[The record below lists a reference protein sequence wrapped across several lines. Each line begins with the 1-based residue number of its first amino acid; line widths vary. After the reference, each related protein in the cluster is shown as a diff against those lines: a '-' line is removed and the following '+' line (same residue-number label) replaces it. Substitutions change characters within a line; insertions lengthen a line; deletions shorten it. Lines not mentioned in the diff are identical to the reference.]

1 MKKNFAASIL
11 VVFTM
16 FFASFSLV
24 SAQSDR
30 QPKNLLPDE
39 IDILQYG
46 ETLDCVR
53 FMKLAR
59 VKVVEPADAKDK
71 NPTLRE
77 AVIQDV
83 KIRVTGIVFDKD
95 SKRIQEARDV
105 KARDAALTCGFKS
118 GRVPLWLV
126 PFYIVR
132 VIDFLL
138 LVGGLVSVG
147 FIVLGGYHMI
157 IGGFSEEKEK
167 GKNTIKY
174 ALFGLTLT
182 LLAYTIV
189 NLVLLFL
196 TS

>member
-1 MKKNFAASIL
+1 MKKNFAALIL
-11 VVFTM
+11 VVFIV

-24 SAQSDR
+24 SAQDSG

-39 IDILQYG
+39 ADILQDG

-59 VKVVEPADAKDK
+59 VKVVGSTDPKGK

-77 AVIQDV
+77 AVIQDA
-83 KIRVTGIVFDKD
+83 KITVTGIVFDKD
-95 SKRIQEARDV
+95 SKRIDTSREV
-105 KARDAALTCGFKS
+105 KARDAAMTCGFKS

-147 FIVLGGYHMI
+147 FIVIGGYHMI

-174 ALFGLTLT
+174 ALIGLTLT

>member
-1 MKKNFAASIL
+1 MKKNFLALSLLI
-11 VVFTM
+11 FTVI
-16 FFASFSLV
+16 FSSFSPVL
-24 SAQSDR
+24 AQDDGI
-30 QPKNLLPDE
+30 LPNE
-39 IDILQYG
+39 STILADG
-46 ETLDCVR
+46 ETLDCIR
-53 FMKLAR
+53 FMKLS
-59 VKVVEPADAKDK
+59 KVQKKDGGTK
-71 NPTLRE
+71 ITLRE
-77 AVIQDV
+77 AVVQNAPIT
-83 KIRVTGIVFDKD
+83 VTNIVFDVT
-95 SKRIQEARDV
+95 SARIDAQRTV
-105 KARDAALTCGFKS
+105 NARDAAMTCGFKS

-138 LVGGLVSVG
+138 LAGGLVSVG
-147 FIVLGGYHMI
+147 FVVIGGYHMI

-174 ALFGLTLT
+174 ALIGLVLM